1 MQKSYMLVKPVT
13 TILVHKTKQ
22 LRYVCVLVAQL
33 NPALYDPMYHSP
45 PGFSDH
51 GTLEARI
58 LQCGRHSLPNG
69 IFLIQGLNPLRP
81 QVCYLKDLSQLGE
94 KTWVFHDELAY
105 LYLKMKRGQTIYTG
119 RRELKGRLEQSTFG
133 FLQSLLRS

>member
-45 PGFSDH
+45 PGSSDH

-58 LQCGRHSLPNG
+58 LEW
-69 IFLIQGLNPLRP
+69 
-81 QVCYLKDLSQLGE
+81 DAMALS
-94 KTWVFHDELAY
+94 
-105 LYLKMKRGQTIYTG
+105 RGSSQP
-119 RRELKGRLEQSTFG
+119 RD
-133 FLQSLLRS
+133 